1 MPEAIHPSEVTV
13 DFEGA
18 YIPDKGA
25 GCGVH
30 DFDEKQG
37 YGEEEFSGAISEKTV
52 EPVEQAS
59 ISGFIVVDGMSERV
73 AYCTPSKEGEKPAN
87 LEP

>member
-1 MPEAIHPSEVTV
+1 MPEAVHPSEVTV
-13 DFEGA
+13 DFKGT
-18 YIPDKGA
+18 YVPDKGA

-37 YGEEEFSGAISEKTV
+37 YGEEEFCGAISEEAEK
-52 EPVEQAS
+52 PVKQAS
-59 ISGFIVVDGMSERV
+59 ISGFVVVDRMSERV
-73 AYCTPSKEGEKPAN
+73 AYCTPSKEGEKPGN

>member
-1 MPEAIHPSEVTV
+1 MPKAVHPSEVTV
-13 DFEGA
+13 EFKGT
-18 YIPDKGA
+18 YIPDKSA

-37 YGEEEFSGAISEKTV
+37 YGEQEFSGAIFEKADK
-52 EPVEQAS
+52 PVEQAS
-59 ISGFIVVDGMSERV
+59 ISGFVVVDGMSERV
-73 AYCTPSKEGEKPAN
+73 AYCTPSKEREKPSN